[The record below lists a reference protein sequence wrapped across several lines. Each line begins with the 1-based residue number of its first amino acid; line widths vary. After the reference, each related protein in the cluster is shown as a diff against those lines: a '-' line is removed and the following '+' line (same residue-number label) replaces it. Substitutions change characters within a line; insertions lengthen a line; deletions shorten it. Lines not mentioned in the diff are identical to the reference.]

1 MIDIISIMNNSQ
13 TRKYKLKET
22 DLFTKGELRKYVLK
36 IKDLPADE
44 KPREKLLKQ
53 GPESLSIQEL
63 LAIVLNVGS
72 RVEGVLEMSNRLIRE
87 YGEKSIIAE
96 RNPTKLSEE
105 LVIPIVK
112 ACQVVACGELGRRF
126 YERNNS
132 GFTLIR
138 TAKDVYEYLRDMH
151 NLPKE
156 HLRGLYLNS
165 HNRII
170 RDEVISIGTLNT
182 NIVHPREV
190 FRPAIEYSAAAV
202 VLAHN
207 HPSGISTP
215 STQDIEITDQ
225 LIKAGKIIGINVLD
239 HVVVTKNSFMSIG
252 ANY

>member
-1 MIDIISIMNNSQ
+1 MNNSQ

-36 IKDLPADE
+36 IKDLPANE

-72 RVEGVLEMSNRLIRE
+72 KAEGVLEMSNRLIRE

-96 RNPTKLSEE
+96 RNPIKLSEE

-225 LIKAGKIIGINVLD
+225 LIKAGKLIGINVLD
-239 HVVVTKNSFMSIG
+239 HVVVTKTSFMSIS